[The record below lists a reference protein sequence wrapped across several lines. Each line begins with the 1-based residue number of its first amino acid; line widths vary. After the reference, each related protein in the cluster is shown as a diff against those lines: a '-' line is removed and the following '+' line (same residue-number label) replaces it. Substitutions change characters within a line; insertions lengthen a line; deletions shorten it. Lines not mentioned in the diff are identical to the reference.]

1 MTGALLSRQLW
12 YDRKRYEEAIREWES
27 SVDKDGSFA
36 IPWRNLGIGYFN
48 VRKEPERAL
57 SAYEKAFHANPA
69 DARLL
74 YELDQLRKRM
84 EFLRPSDLRFSSV
97 MPIWFP
103 VETT

>member
-1 MTGALLSRQLW
+1 MIVLQASLAANPADDKAHYYLGNLW

-57 SAYEKAFHANPA
+57 SAM
-69 DARLL
+69 
-74 YELDQLRKRM
+74 KRH
-84 EFLRPSDLRFSSV
+84 S
-97 MPIWFP
+97 MP
-103 VETT
+103 TLQTRDCYTS